1 MIIGRDVARYVSTV
15 TKHQEKSAENVWRI
29 FCFFVFLRG
38 KTSEAMTGQ
47 RYISPYTDFGFK
59 YIFGSELN
67 KEYLISFLNAL
78 FEGRHNI
85 KDVTYQNSE
94 HLDEVVYSRRAIFD
108 VYCTTDKG
116 DHIIVEMQNVDQDYF
131 ADRMVYYST
140 FPIRE
145 QARRGDWDY
154 KLNPVYTIGILNFIF
169 DKNSDDV
176 HHEAKLMNVA
186 TKEVFYDKLSFI
198 TIELPKF
205 NKKEDEL
212 VTLYDKWLF
221 VLRNLSRLMER
232 PAALQER
239 VFASLFRHA
248 EIDKMQPN
256 ERRQYEKSLFDYND
270 INNSNVKHFREGKEE
285 GLREGKEEGLREGKE
300 EGLREGERKKAL
312 DIARKLKAAGV
323 DDAVI
328 LATTGLNEDELNSL

>member
-1 MIIGRDVARYVSTV
+1 MEKIENSHGFEKEYRLPNPSVDNCNPKSLHFRKNDYFCGVKTQST
-15 TKHQEKSAENVWRI
+15 
-29 FCFFVFLRG
+29 
-38 KTSEAMTGQ
+38 MTGQ

-78 FEGRHNI
+78 FEGRHHI
-85 KDVTYQNSE
+85 TDITYQNSE

-108 VYCTTDKG
+108 VYCTTDQG

-145 QARRGDWDY
+145 QAKRGDWDY

-232 PAALQER
+232 PAALQEK
-239 VFASLFRHA
+239 VFTSLFRHA

-285 GLREGKEEGLREGKE
+285 GIREGMEKGKE
-300 EGLREGERKKAL
+300 EGLREGERKKSL
-312 DIARKLKAAGV
+312 EIARKLKAAGMPTET
-323 DDAVI
+323 I
-328 LATTGLNEDELNSL
+328 ATMTSLPIEEIEKL

>member
-1 MIIGRDVARYVSTV
+1 M
-15 TKHQEKSAENVWRI
+15 N
-29 FCFFVFLRG
+29 
-38 KTSEAMTGQ
+38 GQ

-78 FEGRHNI
+78 FEGRHHI
-85 KDVTYQNSE
+85 TDVTYQNSE

-131 ADRMVYYST
+131 VDRMVYYST

-145 QARRGDWDY
+145 QAKRGDWDY

-169 DKNSDDV
+169 DKNSEDV

-186 TKEVFYDKLSFI
+186 TNEVFYDKLSFI

-212 VTLYDKWLF
+212 ETLYDKWLF

-239 VFASLFRHA
+239 VFTSLFRHA

-270 INNSNVKHFREGKEE
+270 INNSNTKHF
-285 GLREGKEEGLREGKE
+285 REGKEEGLREGKE
-300 EGLREGERKKAL
+300 EGLREGERKKAM
-312 DIARKLKAAGV
+312 DIALKLKAAGV

-328 LATTGLNEDELNSL
+328 IATTGLNENELKIIINQ

>member
-1 MIIGRDVARYVSTV
+1 MRCKGTNKNRAAPPYLFFLPVFATIQNKMCIFA
-15 TKHQEKSAENVWRI
+15 EKNHH
-29 FCFFVFLRG
+29 
-38 KTSEAMTGQ
+38 AMTGQ

-78 FEGRHNI
+78 FEGRHHI

-108 VYCTTDKG
+108 VYCTTDQG

-145 QARRGDWDY
+145 QAKRGDWDY

-205 NKKEDEL
+205 NKKENEL

-239 VFASLFRHA
+239 VFTSLFRHA
-248 EIDKMQPN
+248 EIDKMQPS

-270 INNSNVKHFREGKEE
+270 INNSNMKHFREGKEE
-285 GLREGKEEGLREGKE
+285 GLKEGKEEGLKEGILQVAKNM
-300 EGLREGERKKAL
+300 
-312 DIARKLKAAGV
+312 KAAGV
-323 DDAVI
+323 DDSVI
-328 LATTGLNEDELNSL
+328 MATTGLNEDELKSL

>member
-1 MIIGRDVARYVSTV
+1 MET
-15 TKHQEKSAENVWRI
+15 QP
-29 FCFFVFLRG
+29 
-38 KTSEAMTGQ
+38 

-67 KEYLISFLNAL
+67 KEFLISFLNAL

-85 KDVTYQNSE
+85 TDITYQNSE

-145 QARRGDWDY
+145 QAKRGDWDY

-169 DKNSDDV
+169 DKSSEDV

-212 VTLYDKWLF
+212 GLF

-270 INNSNVKHFREGKEE
+270 INNSNVKHFREGREE
-285 GLREGKEEGLREGKE
+285 GLKEGKEEGAKE
-300 EGLREGERKKAL
+300 KTME
-312 DIARKLKAAGV
+312 IARNLKAAGV
-323 DDAVI
+323 NIAVI
-328 LATTGLNEDELNSL
+328 QTTTGLGEEEIERL

>member
-1 MIIGRDVARYVSTV
+1 
-15 TKHQEKSAENVWRI
+15 
-29 FCFFVFLRG
+29 
-38 KTSEAMTGQ
+38 MTGQ

-85 KDVTYQNSE
+85 TDITYQNSE

-145 QARRGDWDY
+145 QAKRGDWDY

-169 DKNSDDV
+169 DKSSEDV

-186 TKEVFYDKLSFI
+186 TKEVF
-198 TIELPKF
+198 
-205 NKKEDEL
+205 
-212 VTLYDKWLF
+212 YDKWLF

-285 GLREGKEEGLREGKE
+285 GLK
-300 EGLREGERKKAL
+300 EGERKKSL
-312 DIARKLKAAGV
+312 EIAIKLKAAGV
-323 DDAVI
+323 DEAVI
-328 LATTGLNEDELNSL
+328 VATTGLAKEEISRL

>member
-1 MIIGRDVARYVSTV
+1 M
-15 TKHQEKSAENVWRI
+15 N
-29 FCFFVFLRG
+29 
-38 KTSEAMTGQ
+38 GQ

-78 FEGRHNI
+78 FEG
-85 KDVTYQNSE
+85 
-94 HLDEVVYSRRAIFD
+94 RRAIFD

-145 QARRGDWDY
+145 QAKRGDWDY

-169 DKNSDDV
+169 DKSSDDV

-285 GLREGKEEGLREGKE
+285 GLREGKEEGMK
-300 EGLREGERKKAL
+300 EGERKKAL
-312 DIARKLKAAGV
+312 DIARKLRAAGV

-328 LATTGLNEDELNSL
+328 LATTGLEENELKSL

>member
-1 MIIGRDVARYVSTV
+1 
-15 TKHQEKSAENVWRI
+15 
-29 FCFFVFLRG
+29 
-38 KTSEAMTGQ
+38 MTGQ

-85 KDVTYQNSE
+85 TDITYQNSE
-94 HLDEVVYSRRAIFD
+94 HLDEVVYD

-145 QARRGDWDY
+145 QAKRGDWDY

-169 DKNSDDV
+169 DKSSEDV

-285 GLREGKEEGLREGKE
+285 GLK
-300 EGLREGERKKAL
+300 EGERKKSL
-312 DIARKLKAAGV
+312 EIAIKLKAAGV
-323 DDAVI
+323 DEAVI
-328 LATTGLNEDELNSL
+328 VATTGLTMEEISRL